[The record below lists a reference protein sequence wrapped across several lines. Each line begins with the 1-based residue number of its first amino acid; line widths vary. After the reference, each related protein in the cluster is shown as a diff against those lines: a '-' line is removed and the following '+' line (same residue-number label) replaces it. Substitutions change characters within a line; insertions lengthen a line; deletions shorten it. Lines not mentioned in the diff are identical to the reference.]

1 MTGVPGAVVYLDD
14 ARASSLRAPFVR
26 APFAAG
32 NHAIRIHPADG
43 ADDALLAHAEVAPG
57 EEIALVALGPT
68 LTFHTL
74 ADELA
79 LHDRR
84 GVEELQR
91 AAEAHVGPGGF
102 AVVAGA
108 LLTLLGAAGAMSAW
122 ALPVDAPRVLVGVA
136 AGATTSALGP
146 FLLVRLAFLFPLAPH
161 AGRIVA
167 SLGVAVVIRVV
178 WQALAFPDARRWLV
192 FAAGAPVGLSLVA
205 LRVGDGVVALGV
217 MVAFGLA
224 SAASFFLAAAK
235 DFEAVDPAT
244 HGSLDQALLARVP
257 ARLGE
262 LVASMERWVLGAVA
276 SALGGTARI
285 AAWTVAR
292 ADEHVVSRHADALA
306 DRLTRAARTAEPWT
320 GTSLARVLWALLA
333 AAALAALAH
342 AAWPRG

>member
-1 MTGVPGAVVYLDD
+1 
-14 ARASSLRAPFVR
+14 
-26 APFAAG
+26 
-32 NHAIRIHPADG
+32 
-43 ADDALLAHAEVAPG
+43 
-57 EEIALVALGPT
+57 
-68 LTFHTL
+68 
-74 ADELA
+74 
-79 LHDRR
+79 
-84 GVEELQR
+84 
-91 AAEAHVGPGGF
+91 
-102 AVVAGA
+102 
-108 LLTLLGAAGAMSAW
+108 
-122 ALPVDAPRVLVGVA
+122 
-136 AGATTSALGP
+136 
-146 FLLVRLAFLFPLAPH
+146 
-161 AGRIVA
+161 
-167 SLGVAVVIRVV
+167 
-178 WQALAFPDARRWLV
+178 
-192 FAAGAPVGLSLVA
+192 
-205 LRVGDGVVALGV
+205 